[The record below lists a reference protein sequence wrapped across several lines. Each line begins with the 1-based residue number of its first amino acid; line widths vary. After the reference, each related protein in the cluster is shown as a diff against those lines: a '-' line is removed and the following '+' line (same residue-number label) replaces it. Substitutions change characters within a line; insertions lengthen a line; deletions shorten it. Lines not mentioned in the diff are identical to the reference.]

1 MSLGYLTLASFF
13 LATAMLNPSTSSL
26 KSLDDAQDIRN
37 PVGTWRGQS
46 ICVSKNSGCHDEEV
60 IYRITR
66 EKDSNKY
73 NVDADRIVDGK
84 AINMGPLVFSF
95 DPTTATLSNETG
107 KNQWTF
113 ALQENRMDGTL
124 TRDNEVFR
132 KITLVKQL

>member
-1 MSLGYLTLASFF
+1 MSLSYLTVASFF

-26 KSLDDAQDIRN
+26 KSLDDIQDIRN
-37 PVGTWRGQS
+37 PEGTWRGQS

-113 ALQENRMDGTL
+113 TLQENRMDGTL
-124 TRDNEVFR
+124 TRDHEVFR